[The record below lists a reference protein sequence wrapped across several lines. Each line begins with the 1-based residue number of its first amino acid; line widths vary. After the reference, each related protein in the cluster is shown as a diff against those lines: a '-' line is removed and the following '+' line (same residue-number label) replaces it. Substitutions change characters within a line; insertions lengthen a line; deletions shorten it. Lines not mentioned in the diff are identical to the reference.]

1 MKNSLKGLF
10 YSGCLFGLLMI
21 LPSFVIAQQNIQI
34 KITFGN
40 YTDDRVMHKFYSN
53 ERIWE
58 LKNNSLSYS
67 IDANNLR
74 YVDTLAL
81 TKTEIDTII
90 KCISEHNLTKS
101 ITKELNQDYLNKE
114 GLSENII
121 GTIDLNRKKAEFKI
135 RSNGYHVID
144 EDPDG
149 KHLDALEQLFYK
161 IIDNHRK

>member
-1 MKNSLKGLF
+1 MKKNKRYINLF
-10 YSGCLFGLLMI
+10 IILIITFLPYSI
-21 LPSFVIAQQNIQI
+21 SAQKIQI
-34 KITFGN
+34 NITYGN

-81 TKTEIDTII
+81 TKTEIDSII
-90 KCISEHNLTKS
+90 KCISEYNLTKS
-101 ITKELNQDYLNKE
+101 ITKELNQDYLSKE
-114 GLSENII
+114 GLSEDII
-121 GTIDLNRKKAEFKI
+121 GTIDLNGKKAEIKI
-135 RSNGYHVID
+135 RSNGHHIID

-149 KHLDALEQLFYK
+149 KNLDALEQLFYA
-161 IIDNHRK
+161 IVGNHRK